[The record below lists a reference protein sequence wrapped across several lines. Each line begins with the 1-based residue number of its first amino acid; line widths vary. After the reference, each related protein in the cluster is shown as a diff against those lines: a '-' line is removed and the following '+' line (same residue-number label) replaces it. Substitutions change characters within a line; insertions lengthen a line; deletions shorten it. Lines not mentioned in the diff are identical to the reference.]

1 MVHMVLSVEEES
13 LIEAVRALPPEEA
26 RKVLTWASQL
36 ADLAQ
41 GREIEWS
48 DAWTDEDI
56 ANATVASL
64 MAQRSMTAVSTS
76 LAKSS

>member
-1 MVHMVLSVEEES
+1 MVRMVLSVEEES
-13 LIEAVRALPPEEA
+13 LIKVVRALPGEEA

-36 ADLAQ
+36 TDLAQ

-56 ANATVASL
+56 ADATLASL
-64 MAQRSMTAVSTS
+64 RRFEDQERN
-76 LAKSS
+76 SS